1 MVEKGNLIKKTRLND
16 DSIIEYYEN
25 VQIRKSIDDTSI
37 VQYIQTTTGRVIFNY
52 TIQKTLNLIV

>member
-1 MVEKGNLIKKTRLND
+1 MVEKGSLIKKTRLND

-25 VQIRKSIDDTSI
+25 VQIRKSIDGTSI